1 MVEKIARDL
10 GVRLQE
16 ISRAPEKLRSVDLK
30 KYVREGVGEPTLR
43 DILAELEKP
52 GRDPRAEFRYAKFK
66 EGVKEIK
73 DLAPGMV
80 LEGIVTNVA
89 NFGAFIDIGVHQ
101 DGLVHVSQLADKFVK
116 DPKEVVKVG
125 QIVTVTVLEVNE
137 NLKRISLS
145 MKKPGERPGRGPA
158 GDIVQTGTHK
168 PSSIQ
173 DLAAKFNTR
182 RK

>member
-1 MVEKIARDL
+1 
-10 GVRLQE
+10 
-16 ISRAPEKLRSVDLK
+16 LRSIELK

-43 DILAELEKP
+43 DILVELEKP
-52 GRDPRAEFRYAKFK
+52 GRDPRAEFRYARFK
-66 EGVKEIK
+66 EGVKEMK

-80 LEGIVTNVA
+80 LEGVVTNVA
-89 NFGAFIDIGVHQ
+89 NFGAFVDIGVHQ

-116 DPKEVVKVG
+116 DAKEAVKVG
-125 QIVTVTVLEVNE
+125 QIVTVRVLEVNE

-145 MKKPGERPGRGPA
+145 MKKSGERPSQPPA
-158 GDIVQTGTHK
+158 GKVVQTDTHK
-168 PSSIQ
+168 PPSIQ